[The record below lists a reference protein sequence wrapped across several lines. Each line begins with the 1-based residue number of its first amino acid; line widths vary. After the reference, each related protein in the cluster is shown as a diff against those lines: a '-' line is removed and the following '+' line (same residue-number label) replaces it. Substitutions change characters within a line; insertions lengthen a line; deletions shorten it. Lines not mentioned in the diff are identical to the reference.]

1 MGTLYLVS
9 TPIGNLEDITLRAL
23 RVLREVDI
31 IAAEDTRHTGKL
43 LKRYEITTR
52 LTSYHE
58 HNKEAREEFLL
69 EVLEG
74 GDLALVSDAGTPGL
88 SDPGF
93 EIVRA
98 ALAHGYE
105 VTSIPG
111 PSAPIAALVAS
122 GLPTDSFIFLGY
134 LPRKASARRAFIESL
149 SNESRTLVLF
159 EVPHRI
165 QKTLGDLIAILGED
179 RFAALGRELT
189 KMHEEIIRGTLQE
202 VQAHIASGEPRGE
215 YTLVLGGAP
224 SPGKWTE
231 LEVMEAMRAR
241 VESGLNRSSAA
252 RHVAAESGWDRQ
264 EVYRLSLEEK

>member
-23 RVLREVDI
+23 RVLREADI
-31 IAAEDTRHTGKL
+31 IAAEDTRHTRKL
-43 LKRYEITTR
+43 LKRYEITTK

-69 EVLEG
+69 DVLEG
-74 GDLALVSDAGTPGL
+74 GDLAVVSDAGTPGL

-93 EIVRA
+93 ELVQA
-98 ALAHGYE
+98 ALERGYE

-134 LPRKASARRAFIESL
+134 LPRKASARRALIESL
-149 SNESRTLVLF
+149 SNERRTLVLF

-165 QKTLGDLIAILGED
+165 HKTLGDLIAVLGED
-179 RFAALGRELT
+179 RLAALGRELT
-189 KMHEEIIRGTLQE
+189 KLHEEIVRGTLGE
-202 VQAHIASGEPRGE
+202 VQTHIASGKPRGE

-224 SPGKWTE
+224 MPGKWTE
-231 LEVMEAMRAR
+231 SEVMEAMRAR
-241 VESGLNRSSAA
+241 INTGLNRSSAA
-252 RHVAAESGWDRQ
+252 RQIAAESGWTRQ